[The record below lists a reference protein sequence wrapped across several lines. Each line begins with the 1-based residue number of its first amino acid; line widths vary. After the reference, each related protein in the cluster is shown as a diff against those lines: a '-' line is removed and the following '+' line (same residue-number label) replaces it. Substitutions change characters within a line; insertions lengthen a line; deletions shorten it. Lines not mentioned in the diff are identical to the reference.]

1 MEIEFVS
8 GVAVIAPAPARS
20 RSLYVDTLGLPL
32 TSQGGD
38 YFHSEQI
45 AGVKHFGVWPLS
57 EAAQACFGT
66 DQWPAH
72 LAVPQV
78 SVEFDVAGVARVQ
91 DAADELEAAGH
102 QLLHPPRQEPW
113 GQTVV
118 RLLSPE
124 GAIVGISYIPSMHE

>member
-32 TSQGGD
+32 TSEGGD

-45 AGVKHFGVWPLS
+45 AGVRHFGVWPLS
-57 EAAQACFGT
+57 QAAQACFGT
-66 DQWPAH
+66 EQWPAH

-78 SVEFDVAGVARVQ
+78 SVEFDVADVARVQ

-124 GAIVGISYIPSMHE
+124 GAIVGISYISSMHE

>member
-8 GVAVIAPAPARS
+8 GVAVIAPDPARS

-32 TSQGGD
+32 TSEGGD

-45 AGVKHFGVWPLS
+45 AGVRHFGVWPLS
-57 EAAQACFGT
+57 QAAQACFGT
-66 DQWPAH
+66 EQWPAH

-78 SVEFDVAGVARVQ
+78 SVEFDVADVARVQ

-124 GAIVGISYIPSMHE
+124 GAIVGISYIPSTHE